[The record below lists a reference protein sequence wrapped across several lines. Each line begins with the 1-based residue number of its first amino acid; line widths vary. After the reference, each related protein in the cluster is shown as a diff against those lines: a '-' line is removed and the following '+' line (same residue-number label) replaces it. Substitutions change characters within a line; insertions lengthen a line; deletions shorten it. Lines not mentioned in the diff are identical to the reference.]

1 MGRFECHSHSMY
13 SNLRLLDSINRPK
26 ELVER
31 AIELGLAGIAITD
44 HESLSSHV
52 EIDRLMSQYA
62 ESNPDFKI
70 ARGNEIYLT
79 DTREVGQK
87 YWHFILIAKD
97 AIGHKMLR
105 ELSSNSWINSYY
117 DRGMERVPTLK
128 TELVAIV
135 EKYGQ
140 GHLIGSTA
148 CFLPETKIHTLSGIK
163 EIQDITSDDYV
174 KNMYGEWEK
183 VNFPTSRVY
192 NGNGYCFTFLNDYYD
207 NSFTCTAD
215 HQFLVTTN
223 NWKKSKTPIRWETA
237 EQIYKHNQ
245 NKGPQKRIFLE
256 PYNIPNYSNNIFV
269 TKEEVMTNYYR
280 DYPRSNKHDNGKP
293 QSVLP
298 DIITITPEL
307 MRLFGLFLGDGCISS
322 DSAKNKRVAF
332 SFNLQEFDIYYNSF
346 IKAVEQ
352 QLNFSFTRQSCIDKN
367 KVELC
372 IGKIEIVALFYFFF
386 KKVNAFTKKI
396 PARLKHI
403 SRELDIELFFGYLL
417 ADGYTRVRP
426 IGKYT
431 TGEFVCASVSKQ
443 LALDFKELLDS
454 LFISNSISLVK
465 EHFGVD
471 GIHHSDA
478 YYLQGSNPFIGS
490 IIKKSHYS
498 HKELVNIFLQA
509 IQYCKDK
516 RLIEYDNQL
525 YKKRYVKDIEQKQL
539 VNQTVCCLNDNS
551 HSFCCCDIIAHNCL
565 GSEIDN
571 YILELNNARIV
582 DDKRTEQ
589 IAYQNILDFV
599 QFGKRIFKDDFY
611 LEVQPA
617 RSKDQLAVNNMMSGI
632 GKATN
637 TKLIVT
643 TDAHYLKKEDRWVH
657 KAFLNSKSGD
667 REVDSFYEYTYL
679 QSTEEVIE
687 NLKGT
692 NLDYYELEANTIE
705 IYNKIENYSLLRNQ
719 HVPQIPVKEY
729 PKVDYNSKY
738 ETLNYLYNSDNV
750 QERYWVNQCIDRMK
764 ELDIYNDEYLER
776 LEYEADIKKHIGE
789 RLGSCIFSYP
799 IFLQHYIDLFWNCGS
814 PVGSGRGSSSAGLNH
829 YLLGVTQSDPIKTG
843 SPFWRYLNKERVELP
858 KR

>member
-1 MGRFECHSHSMY
+1 MKSYSRFECHLHTMY

-62 ESNPDFKI
+62 ESNPGFKI

-128 TELVAIV
+128 TELAAIV

-148 CFLPETKIHTLSGIK
+148 
-163 EIQDITSDDYV
+163 
-174 KNMYGEWEK
+174 
-183 VNFPTSRVY
+183 
-192 NGNGYCFTFLNDYYD
+192 
-207 NSFTCTAD
+207 
-215 HQFLVTTN
+215 
-223 NWKKSKTPIRWETA
+223 
-237 EQIYKHNQ
+237 
-245 NKGPQKRIFLE
+245 
-256 PYNIPNYSNNIFV
+256 
-269 TKEEVMTNYYR
+269 
-280 DYPRSNKHDNGKP
+280 
-293 QSVLP
+293 
-298 DIITITPEL
+298 
-307 MRLFGLFLGDGCISS
+307 
-322 DSAKNKRVAF
+322 
-332 SFNLQEFDIYYNSF
+332 
-346 IKAVEQ
+346 
-352 QLNFSFTRQSCIDKN
+352 
-367 KVELC
+367 
-372 IGKIEIVALFYFFF
+372 
-386 KKVNAFTKKI
+386 
-396 PARLKHI
+396 
-403 SRELDIELFFGYLL
+403 
-417 ADGYTRVRP
+417 
-426 IGKYT
+426 
-431 TGEFVCASVSKQ
+431 
-443 LALDFKELLDS
+443 
-454 LFISNSISLVK
+454 
-465 EHFGVD
+465 
-471 GIHHSDA
+471 
-478 YYLQGSNPFIGS
+478 
-490 IIKKSHYS
+490 
-498 HKELVNIFLQA
+498 
-509 IQYCKDK
+509 
-516 RLIEYDNQL
+516 
-525 YKKRYVKDIEQKQL
+525 
-539 VNQTVCCLNDNS
+539 
-551 HSFCCCDIIAHNCL
+551 CL

-582 DDKRTEQ
+582 GDKRTEQ

-617 RSKDQLAVNNMMSGI
+617 RSKDQLIVNNMMGGI

-776 LEYEADIKKHIGE
+776 LEYEADIKKHVGE

-799 IFLQHYIDLFWNCGS
+799 IFLQHYIDLFWECGS
-814 PVGSGRGSSSAGLNH
+814 PNGCGRGSSGAGLNH
-829 YLLGVTQSDPIKTG
+829 YLLGVSQTNPVESR
-843 SPFWRYLNKERVELP
+843 SPFWRYMNKERVELP

>member
-1 MGRFECHSHSMY
+1 MY

-31 AIELGLAGIAITD
+31 AIELGLAGIVITD

-105 ELSSNSWINSYY
+105 ELSSNSWIKSYY
-117 DRGMERVPTLK
+117 DKGMERVPTLK
-128 TELVAIV
+128 TELAAIV

-148 CFLPETKIHTLSGIK
+148 C
-163 EIQDITSDDYV
+163 
-174 KNMYGEWEK
+174 
-183 VNFPTSRVY
+183 
-192 NGNGYCFTFLNDYYD
+192 
-207 NSFTCTAD
+207 
-215 HQFLVTTN
+215 
-223 NWKKSKTPIRWETA
+223 
-237 EQIYKHNQ
+237 
-245 NKGPQKRIFLE
+245 
-256 PYNIPNYSNNIFV
+256 
-269 TKEEVMTNYYR
+269 
-280 DYPRSNKHDNGKP
+280 
-293 QSVLP
+293 
-298 DIITITPEL
+298 
-307 MRLFGLFLGDGCISS
+307 LG
-322 DSAKNKRVAF
+322 A
-332 SFNLQEFDIYYNSF
+332 
-346 IKAVEQ
+346 
-352 QLNFSFTRQSCIDKN
+352 
-367 KVELC
+367 
-372 IGKIEIVALFYFFF
+372 
-386 KKVNAFTKKI
+386 
-396 PARLKHI
+396 
-403 SRELDIELFFGYLL
+403 
-417 ADGYTRVRP
+417 
-426 IGKYT
+426 
-431 TGEFVCASVSKQ
+431 
-443 LALDFKELLDS
+443 
-454 LFISNSISLVK
+454 
-465 EHFGVD
+465 
-471 GIHHSDA
+471 
-478 YYLQGSNPFIGS
+478 
-490 IIKKSHYS
+490 
-498 HKELVNIFLQA
+498 
-509 IQYCKDK
+509 
-516 RLIEYDNQL
+516 
-525 YKKRYVKDIEQKQL
+525 
-539 VNQTVCCLNDNS
+539 
-551 HSFCCCDIIAHNCL
+551 
-565 GSEIDN
+565 EIDN

-582 DDKRTEQ
+582 GDKRTEQ

-617 RSKDQLAVNNMMSGI
+617 RSKDQLIVNNMMGRI

-692 NLDYYELEANTIE
+692 SLDYYELEANTIE

-729 PKVDYNSKY
+729 PKVEYNSKY
-738 ETLNYLYNSDNV
+738 KTLNYLYNSDNV

-829 YLLGVTQSDPIKTG
+829 YLLGITQSDPIKTG